1 MSEQPGSTSLPPVP
15 EAVPHSF
22 AERYNIPSVLF
33 ALVALLAIFV
43 SYQVVGGVLT
53 LLFVGSKV
61 TPDNVLLHRIFT
73 MAGQILFIFLPT
85 LVFARIFDLQFSR
98 IFPWRVPRG
107 GETLFAIL
115 SLFFLQEVLQIYL
128 LFQDRIPFPEELR
141 KIIDPAKQMIEEM
154 FRMLVSSK
162 GTPELLFV
170 ILVVSVTPA
179 IVEELLFRGLVQSCF
194 ERSVSPGRAAVWTGF
209 IFGIFHFNP
218 FAVVPLI
225 ALGIF
230 FGMLRYRSQSMIL
243 AMTVHFLNNA
253 LAVIV
258 THFNMDDRLVAGA
271 EKGAE
276 ANILMLLAQLVLS
289 VALFGLTFS
298 WYWRLTKKPSP

>member
-1 MSEQPGSTSLPPVP
+1 MSEQPGSVSPPP
-15 EAVPHSF
+15 EIEPVQQSF
-22 AERYNIPSVLF
+22 AERYRISPVLF
-33 ALVALLAIFV
+33 ALIVLFAIFV
-43 SYQVVGGVLT
+43 SYQIVGGLLT
-53 LLFVGSKV
+53 LLFVGSRV
-61 TPDNVLLHRIFT
+61 TTDNVMLHRVFT
-73 MAGQILFIFLPT
+73 MVGQIFFIFLPT
-85 LVFARIFDLQFSR
+85 LVFARLLDLRFSR
-98 IFPWRVPRG
+98 VFPWRVPRG

-154 FRMLVSSK
+154 FRTLVSSK
-162 GTPELLFV
+162 SPPELLFV
-170 ILVVSVTPA
+170 VLVVAVTPA
-179 IVEELLFRGLVQSCF
+179 VVEEFLFRGLVQSCF
-194 ERSVSPGRAAVWTGF
+194 ERSVSPGRAAFWAGL
-209 IFGIFHFNP
+209 IFGVFHFNP

-253 LAVIV
+253 LAVVI
-258 THFNMDDRLVAGA
+258 THFNVDEKLVAGA

-276 ANILMLLAQLVLS
+276 ANILMLLTQLVL
-289 VALFGLTFS
+289 ALTLFGLTFS
-298 WYWRLTKKPSP
+298 WYWRLTKKPSM